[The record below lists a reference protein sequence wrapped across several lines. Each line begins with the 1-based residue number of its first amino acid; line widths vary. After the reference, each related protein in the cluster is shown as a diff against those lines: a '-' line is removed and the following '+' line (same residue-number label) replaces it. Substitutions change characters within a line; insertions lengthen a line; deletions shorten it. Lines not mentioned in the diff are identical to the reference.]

1 MARRCRR
8 CGWIDINKNNYQMSD
23 RLKNILISAGVAFFV
38 AKVATSSDENETE
51 NKNLAISAPRQFQY
65 ITSNFRIVE
74 QLERIDYWTVNDFEI
89 PDNFLVSEIIAE
101 IYDEFFN
108 PIPISSSTCCWA
120 VQNPYRRYAIGLLSD
135 NPGIFNIRLV
145 AKVIEI

>member
-1 MARRCRR
+1 
-8 CGWIDINKNNYQMSD
+8 MSE

-65 ITSNFRIVE
+65 ITSDFRLVK
-74 QLERIDYWTVNDFEI
+74 QTERVDYWSFGNFVI
-89 PDNFLVSEIIAE
+89 PDNFIVSEIFAE
-101 IYDEFFN
+101 IYDSEFN
-108 PIPISSSTCCWA
+108 SVIGNCCVWVA
-120 VQNPYRRYAIGLLSD
+120 QNPNQQYAVGLLSD
-135 NPGIFNIRLV
+135 NPGSFNIRLV

>member
-8 CGWIDINKNNYQMSD
+8 CGWIDINKNNYQMSE

-65 ITSNFRIVE
+65 ITSDFRLVK
-74 QLERIDYWTVNDFEI
+74 QTERVDYWSFGNFVI
-89 PDNFLVSEIIAE
+89 PDNFIVSEIFAE
-101 IYDEFFN
+101 IYDSEFN
-108 PIPISSSTCCWA
+108 SVIGNCCVWVAQNTNQQYA
-120 VQNPYRRYAIGLLSD
+120 VGLLSD
-135 NPGIFNIRLV
+135 NPGSFNIRLV